1 MPARE
6 AALLTLTAMER
17 QGAWSNGQLQKVLRE
32 RQMEQRDAALAT
44 RLCLGVLQNQ
54 MLLDYYLQH
63 YAAMKLERMERK
75 VRLNLRIGLYQMLFL
90 TKIPSSAAV
99 SRAVALTRKHS
110 KNPRAPGMVNGILRT
125 LSRQLDHLPD
135 LPRDSTA
142 GYLSLLHSHPKWF
155 VEEMGQ
161 RLPDRELEDLLRWDN
176 GEPPVTVQV
185 NTCRAT
191 AEETTAALEA
201 QGVTVTPHPWMPD
214 CLLLSGTGDLSRR
227 KAYLD
232 GQFYVQDPA
241 ARLTVLAAR
250 LRPGMRVLD
259 ACAAPGGKSFAAAI
273 DMEDEGEVIACDLH
287 PHKKALIEAGTQ
299 RLGLTSITAQT
310 ADGREFR
317 PEWEGTF
324 DAVLADVPCSGLGVL
339 QKKPEIRYKDPQDW
353 AGLPELQYD
362 ILENVS
368 RYLCPGGVLLYS
380 TCTLRERENEAVTAR
395 FLSAHPEFH
404 REGFPLPGPMGEV
417 TAGEATLWPQ
427 RLGTDGFYLCK
438 LQKEG
443 SLL

>member
-17 QGAWSNGQLQKVLRE
+17 QGAWSNGQLQKVIRE
-32 RQMEQRDAALAT
+32 RRLDRRDAALTT
-44 RLCLGVLQNQ
+44 RLCLGVLQNR
-54 MLLDYYLQH
+54 MLLDYYLQQ
-63 YAAMKLERMERK
+63 YSTMKVEKMERM
-75 VRLNLRIGLYQMLFL
+75 VRMNLRIGLYQLLFL
-90 TKIPSSAAV
+90 NKIPASAAV
-99 SRAVALTRKHS
+99 SRAVELTKRHG
-110 KNPRAPGMVNGILRT
+110 KNPRASGMVNGILRN
-125 LSRQLDHLPD
+125 LSRHLDD
-135 LPRDSTA
+135 LPALPA
-142 GYLSLLHSHPKWF
+142 GPAEARALRWSHPQWF

-161 RLPDRELEDLLRWDN
+161 RLPEEELEALLRWDN
-176 GEPPVTVQV
+176 GEPPVAVQV
-185 NTCRAT
+185 NTCRAE
-191 AEETTAALEA
+191 AEETAASLEEE
-201 QGVTVTPHPWMPD
+201 GVTVKAHPWMPD
-214 CLLLSGTGDLSRR
+214 CLLLSGTGDLSHR
-227 KAYLD
+227 KAYQD
-232 GQFYVQDPA
+232 GLFYVQDPA

-273 DMEDEGEVIACDLH
+273 NMEDEGEVIACDLH
-287 PHKKALIEAGTQ
+287 PHKKALIEAGVQ

-317 PEWEGTF
+317 PAWENSF

-353 AGLPELQYD
+353 AGLPKLQYD

-368 RYLCPGGVLLYS
+368 RYLRPGGVLIYS
-380 TCTLRERENEAVTAR
+380 TCTLRQRENEDVTAR
-395 FLSAHPEFH
+395 FLSDHPSFR

-417 TAGEATLWPQ
+417 TSGEVTLWPQ

-438 LQKEG
+438 LRKEG
-443 SLL
+443 AVL

>member
-32 RQMEQRDAALAT
+32 RQLEQRDAALAT

-63 YAAMKLERMERK
+63 YSTMKLERMERK

-99 SRAVALTRKHS
+99 SRAVALTRKHC

-135 LPRDSTA
+135 LPRD
-142 GYLSLLHSHPKWF
+142 
-155 VEEMGQ
+155 MGQ

-232 GQFYVQDPA
+232 GQF
-241 ARLTVLAAR
+241 
-250 LRPGMRVLD
+250 
-259 ACAAPGGKSFAAAI
+259 
-273 DMEDEGEVIACDLH
+273 
-287 PHKKALIEAGTQ
+287 
-299 RLGLTSITAQT
+299 
-310 ADGREFR
+310 
-317 PEWEGTF
+317 
-324 DAVLADVPCSGLGVL
+324 
-339 QKKPEIRYKDPQDW
+339 
-353 AGLPELQYD
+353 
-362 ILENVS
+362 
-368 RYLCPGGVLLYS
+368 
-380 TCTLRERENEAVTAR
+380 
-395 FLSAHPEFH
+395 
-404 REGFPLPGPMGEV
+404 
-417 TAGEATLWPQ
+417 
-427 RLGTDGFYLCK
+427 
-438 LQKEG
+438 
-443 SLL
+443 